1 MLVGGDRDKN
11 EKKLIEAH
19 GLVSMLDRFS
29 SARDSGNGAPKS
41 AVMFGETKL
50 SNGRRGE

>member
-1 MLVGGDRDKN
+1 MKGESRRVRWGRRQGKN

-29 SARDSGNGAPKS
+29 SARDSGNGAKVS
-41 AVMFGETKL
+41 GDVW
-50 SNGRRGE
+50 